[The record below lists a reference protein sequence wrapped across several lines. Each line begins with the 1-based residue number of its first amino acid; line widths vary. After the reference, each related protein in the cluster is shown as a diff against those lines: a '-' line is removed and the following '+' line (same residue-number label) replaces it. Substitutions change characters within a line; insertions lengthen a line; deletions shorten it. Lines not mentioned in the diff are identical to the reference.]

1 MWKSIRRLLGEPV
14 RHDPLIELED
24 GLEVMERLAAEVGA
38 DCKTIIMTAHGEVRS
53 AVRAMKT
60 GAFDYLQKPFDND
73 ELPALIA

>member
-53 AVRAMKT
+53 AVGNSGEFRGHNTNFEGLLDVA
-60 GAFDYLQKPFDND
+60 GPDG
-73 ELPALIA
+73 